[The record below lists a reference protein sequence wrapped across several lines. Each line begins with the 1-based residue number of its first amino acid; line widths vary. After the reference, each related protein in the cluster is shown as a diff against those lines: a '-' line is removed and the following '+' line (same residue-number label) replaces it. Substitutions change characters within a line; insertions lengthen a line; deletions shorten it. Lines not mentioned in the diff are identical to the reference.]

1 MNTLQN
7 THAAHLGYVPIA
19 EVQRGG
25 VTESVHFGAV
35 AVTNVQGDVLYA
47 AGNPRMHTFARSA
60 LKPFQAAPFFAAG
73 GVAKLGLTLPET
85 AVLCASHN
93 GEARHADTV
102 ASVLHKADAN
112 PTQLLCGCHMP
123 FKFSWF
129 DKQPPPG
136 EQWSALHHNCSGK
149 HAGMI
154 AAARLF
160 GVSVNDYIHPQ
171 HPVQEA
177 ARKALVSCTGISPG
191 QLIAA
196 TDGCSA
202 PTYALPLHN
211 LAQGYARLAL
221 GHGVSQDAPKDVSSN
236 VSSSGFSGANHEYQ
250 SALNIAFKAMTE
262 HPEMVSGEGRND
274 LAFTQAG
281 QSNGAGDWVCKIGA
295 EGVQAI
301 GIRSLGLGIA
311 VKVADGNMRGLYPA
325 TIAVLEQLGVMTDA
339 RREMLK
345 AWAEPVIKS
354 AVGHPVGS
362 IIPALQLQKF

>member
-1 MNTLQN
+1 MNTLTN
-7 THAAHLGYVPIA
+7 THSARLGYVPIA
-19 EVQRGG
+19 QVQRGG

-35 AVTNVQGDVLYA
+35 AVTNAQGDLLYA

-73 GVAKLGLTLPET
+73 GVATLGLTGPET

-93 GEARHADTV
+93 GEARHADAV
-102 ASVLHKADAN
+102 ASVLQKADAQ

-136 EQWSALHHNCSGK
+136 EQWNALHHNCSGK
-149 HAGMI
+149 HAGMV

-160 GVSVNDYIHPQ
+160 GVSVDDYINPQ
-171 HPVQEA
+171 HPVQVA
-177 ARKALVSCTGISPG
+177 ARKALASCTGVTADE
-191 QLIAA
+191 LVAA

-202 PTYALPLHN
+202 PTYALPLHR

-221 GHGVSQDAPKDVSSN
+221 GDDV
-236 VSSSGFSGANHEYQ
+236 VGGALGGSSGGFSGGANHEYQ
-250 SALNIAFKAMTE
+250 GALGIAFKAMTE

-281 QSNGAGDWVCKIGA
+281 QLNGAGDWVCKIGA

-311 VKVADGNMRGLYPA
+311 VKVADGNMRGLHPA

-345 AWAEPVIKS
+345 AWAQPVINS
-354 AVGHPVGS
+354 AVGNPVGR
-362 IIPALQLQKF
+362 IVPVVQLQQL

>member
-1 MNTLQN
+1 MNTPLN
-7 THAAHLGYVPIA
+7 AHAAHLGYVPIA
-19 EVQRGG
+19 AVQRGG

-35 AVTNVQGDVLYA
+35 AVTNAQGDVLYA

-93 GEARHADTV
+93 GETRHADAV
-102 ASVLHKADAN
+102 ASVLYKADAQAA
-112 PTQLLCGCHMP
+112 QLLCGCHMP

-160 GVSVNDYIHPQ
+160 GVSVDDYIHPQ

-177 ARKALVSCTGISPG
+177 ARKALVSCTGISSD
-191 QLIAA
+191 QLVAA

-221 GHGVSQDAPKDVSSN
+221 NDGVSKDVSEG
-236 VSSSGFSGANHEYQ
+236 VSGSVASGANHEYH

-281 QSNGAGDWVCKIGA
+281 QLNGLGDWVCKIGA

-301 GIRSLGLGIA
+301 GIRSLGLG
-311 VKVADGNMRGLYPA
+311 DR
-325 TIAVLEQLGVMTDA
+325 
-339 RREMLK
+339 
-345 AWAEPVIKS
+345 KS
-354 AVGHPVGS
+354 VV
-362 IIPALQLQKF
+362 